1 MLRYRWKKKSKID
14 QQDDTPTSETSLN
27 EDTEALFRQLSDLTP
42 LDITHDEYI
51 DIDSCVHTT
60 AELSITEIVD
70 EIINPDEE
78 REEEHKDE
86 ENAAQEPIITVN
98 QATFKSSSF
107 SRTKGNRENNRSF
120 GNCSRVYWRPNF
132 EQYEAIGDHKLFQQ
146 RINMPNLLFWMFCFE
161 MYIVIICIIQCLLN
175 QCHASVK

>member
-1 MLRYRWKKKSKID
+1 MLRYRWKKKKSKID
-14 QQDDTPTSETSLN
+14 QQDDTLTSETSLN

-98 QATFKSSSF
+98 QARDALSKVRRFLERKGTEETIAALETVQEFIDDQTLNKMKQSAITNFF
-107 SRTKGNRENNRSF
+107 SKE
-120 GNCSRVYWRPNF
+120 
-132 EQYEAIGDHKLFQQ
+132 
-146 RINMPNLLFWMFCFE
+146 
-161 MYIVIICIIQCLLN
+161 
-175 QCHASVK
+175 

>member
-1 MLRYRWKKKSKID
+1 MKKKEIKNR
-14 QQDDTPTSETSLN
+14 PTRRYSNIRKKSLN

-98 QATFKSSSF
+98 QARDALSKVRRFLERKGTEETIAALETVQEFIDDQTLNKMKQSAITNFF
-107 SRTKGNRENNRSF
+107 SKE
-120 GNCSRVYWRPNF
+120 
-132 EQYEAIGDHKLFQQ
+132 
-146 RINMPNLLFWMFCFE
+146 
-161 MYIVIICIIQCLLN
+161 
-175 QCHASVK
+175 